1 MKIFNNLIVATIP
14 VIPRPIIRYFAG
26 RYIAGEELS
35 DAVQTVKKLNAE
47 GCMATLD
54 VLGEDITERHEAIA
68 SRDEILKVLQ
78 TIKKENLDSN
88 VSIKPTQLGLNLD
101 RDFCLENTRIIV
113 QAAKEMNSFV
123 RMDME
128 DSSTTDG
135 IIWLYKTI
143 RKDFSNTGIVLQA
156 YLRRTKDDA
165 KKIIQDGYGNFRFC
179 KGIYVEPEAIAF
191 KQKEEVRQKFLET
204 LSMMWDMKAYVGV
217 ATHDDEL
224 VNAAVKFIAERKL
237 QRNEYEFQML
247 LGVKPELRRKLVRD
261 GHRVRVYVPFGKH
274 WYGYSTRRFKENPE
288 MAGYVFKALF
298 TGFNTK

>member
-1 MKIFNNLIVATIP
+1 MNIFNKLIVATIP
-14 VIPRPIIRYFAG
+14 FVPRPIIRYFAG
-26 RYIAGEELS
+26 RYIAGEEIS
-35 DAVQTVKKLNAE
+35 DAIQTVKKLNAE

-101 RDFCLENTRIIV
+101 RNFCLENTRTIL

-135 IIWLYKTI
+135 IIWLYREI
-143 RKDFSNTGIVLQA
+143 RKNFSNSGIVLQA
-156 YLRRTKDDA
+156 YLRRTADDA
-165 KKIIQDGYGNFRFC
+165 KKLTQDGLGNFRFC
-179 KGIYVEPEAIAF
+179 KGIYIEPEAIAF
-191 KQKEEVRQKFLET
+191 KQREEIRTNFMNVLKA
-204 LSMMWDMKAYVGV
+204 MWDAKAYVGV
-217 ATHDDEL
+217 ATHDDVL
-224 VNAAVKFIAERKL
+224 VDAVYKEIASRKL
-237 QRNEYEFQML
+237 KPNEFEFQML

-261 GHRVRVYVPFGKH
+261 GYRVRIYVPFGKH
-274 WYGYSTRRFKENPE
+274 WYGYSIRRFKENPE
-288 MAGYVFKALF
+288 MAGYVFKAIF
-298 TGFNTK
+298 SGFNTK

>member
-1 MKIFNNLIVATIP
+1 MKLFNNLIVATIP
-14 VIPRPIIRYFAG
+14 IIPRPIIRYFAG

-35 DAVQTVKKLNAE
+35 DAVQTVKKLNTE

-101 RDFCLENTRIIV
+101 KDFCLENTRIII
-113 QAAKEMNSFV
+113 QAAKEMNNFV

-247 LGVKPELRRKLVRD
+247 LGVKPELRRKLIRD

>member
-1 MKIFNNLIVATIP
+1 MKLFNNLIVATIP

-101 RDFCLENTRIIV
+101 RDFCLENTRIII
-113 QAAKEMNSFV
+113 QAAKDMNNFV

-247 LGVKPELRRKLVRD
+247 LGVKPELRRKLIRD

-298 TGFNTK
+298 TGFNSK